1 MHYLCIVKAMP
12 RQVERHG
19 DKTVCIMK
27 KLLPILFFALV
38 VAGCDG
44 RKSAEELFEQTASGV
59 VVVLNEYYYELKL
72 PAGGSLYFTGLDD
85 EGNISGLTADESEA
99 RANRGMLTGT
109 AFFIDDKGTL
119 MTNRHV
125 ARPDIDAVTARRSMI
140 KILRLMKMYI
150 SGEMESL
157 SRQYSILEEQKADC
171 IYTDYY
177 GNVYSDRNRLDEI
190 NARQMELSRRYDAL
204 GQSAG
209 EIDDNIDP
217 EGIRIN
223 TVCELGIAYN
233 NTFVTTDKDFIEKN
247 PCVVVRTSDKDDV
260 DLALL
265 QLKNKRTP
273 EGKYVFSIK
282 GEGGDGNWL
291 SGLTGSSARNAPLKI
306 DQQLYMLGYNA
317 GLVLANTRQ
326 GIKVQMTSGKVTQLP
341 DGQRLLYSI
350 PALQGSSGS
359 PVIDEYGDV
368 VAVNFAKLG
377 TTDNFNFGIPVERIR
392 EFIGK

>member
-1 MHYLCIVKAMP
+1 
-12 RQVERHG
+12 
-19 DKTVCIMK
+19 MK
-27 KLLPILFFALV
+27 KLLAIFLIALV

-44 RKSAEELFEQTASGV
+44 RKSAEELFGQTASGV

-72 PAGGSLYFTGLDD
+72 PAGGSLYFTGLDENGD
-85 EGNISGLTADESEA
+85 ISGLTADEDEV
-99 RANRGMLTGT
+99 RANRSMLTGT
-109 AFFIDDKGTL
+109 AFFIGSDGTM

-125 ARPDIDAVTARRSMI
+125 ASPRIDAVTARRSMI

-150 SGEMESL
+150 SEEMTSL
-157 SRQYSILEEQKADC
+157 SQQYAVLESQKADC
-171 IYTDYY
+171 VYTDYY
-177 GNVYSDRNRLDEI
+177 GNVYSDQNRLDEI
-190 NARQMELSRRYDAL
+190 NAKQQDLSRRFDAL

-217 EGIRIN
+217 EGIKIN
-223 TVCELGIAYN
+223 TVCELGVAYN
-233 NTFVTTDKDFIEKN
+233 NTFVTTDKDFVEKN
-247 PCVVVRTSDKDDV
+247 PCVVVRISDKEDV

-265 QLKNKRTP
+265 QLKNKKTP
-273 EGKYVFSIK
+273 EGAHVFTIK
-282 GEGGDGNWL
+282 GDGDDDGLLTKLFGG
-291 SGLTGSSARNAPLKI
+291 SGKNAPLKI

-392 EFIGK
+392 EFIRK